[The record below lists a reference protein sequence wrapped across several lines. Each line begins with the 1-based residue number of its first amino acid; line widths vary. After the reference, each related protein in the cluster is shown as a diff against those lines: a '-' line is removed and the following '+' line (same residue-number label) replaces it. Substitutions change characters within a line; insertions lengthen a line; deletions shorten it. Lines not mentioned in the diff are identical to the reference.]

1 METKYID
8 FQTSDCYYKSMESGN
23 IVEYIDSQK
32 IMCAV
37 VLEVKNQ
44 RLKLLT
50 ETDREVN
57 LSMHRL
63 SHKCKM
69 NLNLSMG
76 RNRIVDALKEIS
88 NRRKSLIN
96 SINIRAL
103 WEALSSKQE
112 WIDLTTMTHFCFPE
126 KPNGDHES
134 AVVRAFFNN
143 RMYFKFD
150 YDRFFPNSEEMVEQI
165 DAKEKETA
173 RKNRLIAE
181 GSRWVRETIS
191 KPFMPGVLDDKSRE
205 FAEIL
210 KSLYMLG
217 KESSHYTVG
226 NAILEKAGIDQGEGL
241 FRLFVRL
248 CIFDE
253 NENVDLYRLNIPTSF
268 PEPVLKTV
276 SETLL
281 SPENFSSNGKRTD
294 LTDLPVVTI
303 DGQATLDFDDAL
315 SIEDMG
321 DHYRLG
327 IHIADVAHFI
337 KKGDLIDREALKRGS
352 SIYMPDLK
360 ISMLPPTFAED
371 LCSLKA
377 GELRPCISIMA
388 NIKPSADIIG
398 YEILPSLVR
407 VKHQMTYYDAN
418 TAVEDNKGI
427 AILCDLAKKFR
438 QTRLNSG
445 AVHITMP
452 DINIWID
459 ENGVISVN
467 RINRESPGRMMVS
480 EIMIMA
486 NWLMARFLAEN
497 NTPAV
502 FRTQPGPRD
511 RLYKGEEGT
520 LFQNYMQRR
529 LLSRFV
535 LGSRPERHSGLG
547 LDCYVTATSPIR
559 KYYDLITQRQIRAIH
574 GLDTPYAPEEIDSLI
589 RQVEQPMAN
598 VSSIQSKR
606 NRYWLLKYLEKRT
619 GQKEEAIVLGKRK
632 SSYQI
637 LIPEYMLE
645 CELPSSSGIDLKP
658 EDLIQITI
666 MHVNARRDVLSV
678 FMG

>member
-1 METKYID
+1 
-8 FQTSDCYYKSMESGN
+8 MESGN
-23 IVEYIDSQK
+23 IVEYIESQK
-32 IMCAV
+32 ITCAV

-50 ETDREVN
+50 EADREVN
-57 LSMHRL
+57 LSLHRL

-76 RNRIVDALKEIS
+76 RNKIVDALREIS
-88 NRRKSLIN
+88 SRRKLLIN
-96 SINIRAL
+96 CIDIKRL
-103 WEALSSKQE
+103 WEVFKSSQQ
-112 WIDLTTMTHFCFPE
+112 WIDLPSMTRFCFPE
-126 KPNGDHES
+126 NPTDDHES

-150 YDRFFPNSEEMVEQI
+150 CNRFSPNSEEIVAQI
-165 DAKEKETA
+165 EAREKEA
-173 RKNRLIAE
+173 ERRNRLIAE

-191 KPFMPGVLDDKSRE
+191 KPSLPGVLDDKSRE

-210 KSLYMLG
+210 KSLFLLG
-217 KESSHYTVG
+217 KESSHYAIG
-226 NAILEKAGIDQGEGL
+226 NAILEKAGIDPGESL

-248 CIFDE
+248 GIFNE
-253 NENVDLYRLNIPTSF
+253 NENIDLYRLEIPVSF
-268 PEPVLKTV
+268 PERVLKNV
-276 SETLL
+276 GETLL
-281 SPENFSSNGKRTD
+281 SPGTSSCEGKRTD
-294 LTDLPVVTI
+294 LTGLPVVTI

-337 KKGDLIDREALKRGS
+337 RKGDIIDREAQNRGS
-352 SIYMPDLK
+352 SIYMPDMK
-360 ISMLPPTFAED
+360 IPMLPPSFAED

-388 NIKPSADIIG
+388 NIKPSADITG
-398 YEILPSLVR
+398 YDIFPSFVR
-407 VKHQMTYYDAN
+407 VTHQMTYYDAN

-438 QTRLNSG
+438 QARLGAG

-459 ENGVISVN
+459 EHGVISVN

-502 FRTQPGPRD
+502 FRTQHGPRD
-511 RLYKGEEGT
+511 RLYRGEEGT

-529 LLSRFV
+529 LLNRFV

-559 KYYDLITQRQIRAIH
+559 KYYDLITQRQIRAVH
-574 GLDTPYAPEEIDSLI
+574 GLGEPYSAEEIDGLI
-589 RQVEQPMAN
+589 RQVEKPMAN

-606 NRYWLLKYLEKRT
+606 NKYWLLKYLEKRT

-632 SSYQI
+632 NSYQI

-645 CELPSSSGIDLKP
+645 CELPSSSGINLKP
-658 EDLIQITI
+658 EDLIQVTI

>member
-1 METKYID
+1 
-8 FQTSDCYYKSMESGN
+8 MESGN
-23 IVEYIDSQK
+23 IVEYIESQK
-32 IMCAV
+32 IVCAV

-57 LSMHRL
+57 LSLQRL
-63 SHKCKM
+63 SHKCKTI
-69 NLNLSMG
+69 LNLSMG
-76 RNRIVDALKEIS
+76 RNRIVDALREIS

-96 SINIRAL
+96 SINIKGI
-103 WEALSSKQE
+103 WENLNQAQE
-112 WIDLTTMTHFCFPE
+112 WIDLPSMTHLCFPE
-126 KPNGDHES
+126 NPSDDHES
-134 AVVRAFFNN
+134 AVVRAFFSN

-150 YDRFFPNSEEMVEQI
+150 YNRFSPNSVEIVEQL
-165 DAKEKETA
+165 DAREKESE

-181 GSRWVRETIS
+181 GSRWVRETIR
-191 KPFMPGVLDDKSRE
+191 KPLSPTVLDDKSRE

-210 KSLYMLG
+210 KSLYTLG
-217 KESSHYTVG
+217 KESSHYAVG
-226 NAILEKAGIDQGEGL
+226 NAILEKAGIDPGEGL

-248 CIFDE
+248 GIFDE
-253 NENVDLYRLNIPTSF
+253 NENIDLYRLGIPTSF
-268 PEPVLKTV
+268 PEPVLNMV
-276 SETLL
+276 STTIL
-281 SPENFSSNGKRTD
+281 SPGTFSSEGNRTD

-337 KKGDLIDREALKRGS
+337 KKGDIIDREAQIRGS
-352 SIYMPDLK
+352 SIYMPDRK
-360 ISMLPPTFAED
+360 VPMLPASFAED
-371 LCSLKA
+371 FCSLKA

-388 NIKPSADIIG
+388 NIKPSADITG
-398 YEILPSLVR
+398 YDIFPSIVR

-418 TAVEDNKGI
+418 NAVEDNKGI

-438 QTRLNSG
+438 QARLGSG

-486 NWLMARFLAEN
+486 NWLMAKFLAEN

-547 LDCYVTATSPIR
+547 LECYVTATSPIR

-574 GLDTPYAPEEIDSLI
+574 GLDTPYSPQEIDGLI

-598 VSSIQSKR
+598 VSVIQSKR
-606 NRYWLLKYLEKRT
+606 NRYWLLKYLEKKT

-632 SSYQI
+632 NCYQI

-658 EDLIQITI
+658 EDLIRVTI